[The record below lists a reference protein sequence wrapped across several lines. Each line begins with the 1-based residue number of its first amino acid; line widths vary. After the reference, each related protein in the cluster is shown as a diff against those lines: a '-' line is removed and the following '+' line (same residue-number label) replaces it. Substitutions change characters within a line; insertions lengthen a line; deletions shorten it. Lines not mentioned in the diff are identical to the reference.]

1 MRKILFSLI
10 FIVIFAQL
18 VAQNDIISI
27 LKPQEKKKPLLE
39 QLKEERKELAIL
51 EEEITYFYN
60 LLQQRDGVRKLY
72 KKGKV
77 SDLKKIFSKNAKVM
91 DRMIAEN
98 RLKALSLKIGEQKI
112 IYGDVIELRDQILYY
127 RAKLAFIK
135 EDYKKAQNLL
145 EDLVTNYPQSK
156 RLNSVQ
162 LILQEIYFE
171 EGRDEQLITCFDNYI
186 GEISLK
192 QNYWLAQ
199 AYFNVGRYEDASSIF
214 KALSKNKEFGFRAKA
229 MQAMIAYFTDGIDTA
244 IKKFMILEERY
255 GTGTDYY
262 DFVILSLA
270 RLYSANDDIIQALA
284 CYENYSNIHHGEI
297 NDELLYEIALQ
308 FYNNHFFDKAIDYFY
323 EIVEKPVKSEYFASA
338 KFLVAVSEQGRGNFD
353 QAESSLNE
361 IINRNNVLLE
371 TMNTKYRLLAKY
383 NETRR
388 ELTRLDI
395 PAEEIEA
402 LRKKADNIEGA
413 LQSTNNT
420 MQELYTGLDPISLQ
434 LLELLEEEYLAY
446 SSTIADI
453 EAIILLANTVPNKR
467 IPAIID
473 REIASTDSSIVT
485 LQILNYLGHR
495 PRFTY
500 KDYDFARAL
509 AIEKVYQDNLL
520 KTWNEIE
527 QIAIANNHEEMI
539 QTIQDSRQL
548 VVENLESID
557 VIAQYMFKG
566 KPSDEFQQI
575 IHEESEAIDKNREN
589 LISLKQE
596 VIENFNKQIARRLSK
611 EKEIL
616 VAEFQSLNL
625 SYDQA
630 LAIIMDEV
638 KVENEK
644 YQFSLLGVLFK
655 QAQAID
661 EEYQEFQE
669 KLRNE

>member
-1 MRKILFSLI
+1 MKKILFPLI
-10 FIVIFAQL
+10 VTVIFAQL
-18 VAQNDIISI
+18 IAQDDIRSI
-27 LKPQEKKKPLLE
+27 LKPQEKEKPLLE
-39 QLKEERKELAIL
+39 QLKEERKELAVL
-51 EEEITYFYN
+51 EEEISYFYN
-60 LLQQRDGVRKLY
+60 LLQQRAGVRKLY
-72 KKGKV
+72 EKGKI
-77 SDLKKIFSKNAKVM
+77 SDLKKVFSKHVKVM
-91 DRMIAEN
+91 DRMFEEN
-98 RLKALSLKIGEQKI
+98 RLEALSLKIGEQKI
-112 IYGDVIELRDQILYY
+112 VYGDIVEFQDQILYY

-135 EDYKKAQNLL
+135 KDYKKAQNLL
-145 EDLVTNYPQSK
+145 EDLVANYPQSQ
-156 RLNSVQ
+156 RLNPGL
-162 LILQEIYFE
+162 LILQEIYFR
-171 EGRDEQLITCFDNYI
+171 EGRDEQLITCFDNYA
-186 GEISLK
+186 EDISIK

-199 AYFNVGRYEDASSIF
+199 SYFNVGKYEDALSIF
-214 KALSKNKEFGFRAKA
+214 KVLSKDKEFGFRAKA
-229 MQAMIAYFTDGIDTA
+229 MQAMIAYFMDGIDTA
-244 IKKFMILEERY
+244 IEKFKILEERY
-255 GTGTDYY
+255 GAGTDYY

-270 RLYSANDDIIQALA
+270 RLYSVNDDIDKALTH
-284 CYENYSNIHHGEI
+284 YENYSNTHNGKI
-297 NDELLYEIALQ
+297 DDALLYEIALQ
-308 FYNNHFFDKAIDYFY
+308 FYNNQNYNKAINYFN
-323 EIVEKPVKSEYFASA
+323 EIVKKPVKSEYFASA
-338 KFLVAVSEQGRGNFD
+338 KFLVAISEQGRGNFD
-353 QAESSLNE
+353 QAESTLTE
-361 IINRNNVLLE
+361 IISRNNILLE

-402 LRKKADNIEGA
+402 LQKKADNIEEA

-420 MQELYTGLDPISLQ
+420 MQELYTGLDPLSLE
-434 LLELLEEEYLAY
+434 LLQLLEEEYLSY
-446 SSTIADI
+446 SNTIADI
-453 EAIILLANTVPNKR
+453 EAIILLANTIPNKR

-495 PRFTY
+495 SRFTY

-527 QIAIANNHEEMI
+527 QIAIANKHEEML
-539 QTIQDSRQL
+539 QTIRESRKL
-548 VVENLESID
+548 VEENLESID

-575 IHEESEAIDKNREN
+575 IQEESEAIDKNREN

-596 VIENFNKQIARRLSK
+596 VIENFNKQIAKRLSK

-625 SYDQA
+625 SYDKA

-655 QAQAID
+655 QTQIID

>member
-1 MRKILFSLI
+1 
-10 FIVIFAQL
+10 
-18 VAQNDIISI
+18 
-27 LKPQEKKKPLLE
+27 
-39 QLKEERKELAIL
+39 
-51 EEEITYFYN
+51 
-60 LLQQRDGVRKLY
+60 
-72 KKGKV
+72 
-77 SDLKKIFSKNAKVM
+77 M

-112 IYGDVIELRDQILYY
+112 IYGDVVELQDQILYY
-127 RAKLAFIK
+127 RAKQAFIK
-135 EDYKKAQNLL
+135 GNYKKAQNLL

-156 RLNSVQ
+156 RLNPVQ
-162 LILQEIYFE
+162 LILQEIYFK

-270 RLYSANDDIIQALA
+270 RLYSANDDIVQALA
-284 CYENYSNIHHGEI
+284 CYENYSYIHHGEI

-308 FYNNHFFDKAIDYFY
+308 FYNNRFFDKAINYFY
-323 EIVEKPVKSEYFASA
+323 EIVEKSVKSEYFASA

-361 IINRNNVLLE
+361 IISRNNVLLE

-395 PAEEIEA
+395 SAEEIEA
-402 LRKKADNIEGA
+402 LQKKADNIEGA
-413 LQSTNNT
+413 LQSTNST
-420 MQELYTGLDPISLQ
+420 MQELYTGLDPISLE

-509 AIEKVYQDNLL
+509 AIEKVYQNNLL

-527 QIAIANNHEEMI
+527 QIAITNNHEEMI
-539 QTIQDSRQL
+539 QTIRDSRQL

>member
-10 FIVIFAQL
+10 FIAIFAQL

-72 KKGKV
+72 KKGKI

-91 DRMIAEN
+91 DRMIIEN

-112 IYGDVIELRDQILYY
+112 IYGDVVELQDQILYY

-135 EDYKKAQNLL
+135 ENYNKAQNLL

-162 LILQEIYFE
+162 LILQEIYFRD
-171 EGRDEQLITCFDNYI
+171 GRDEELIVCFDNYV
-186 GEISLK
+186 GKISLK

-214 KALSKNKEFGFRAKA
+214 KVLSKNKEFGFRAKA
-229 MQAMIAYFTDGIDTA
+229 MQAMIAYFIDGIDIA
-244 IKKFMILEERY
+244 IEKFKILEERY
-255 GTGTDYY
+255 GLGTDYY

-270 RLYSANDDIIQALA
+270 RLYSANDDIAQTLA
-284 CYENYSNIHHGEI
+284 YYENYSNIHQGEI
-297 NDELLYEIALQ
+297 SDELLYEIALQ
-308 FYNNHFFDKAIDYFY
+308 FYNNQFFDKAINYFY
-323 EIVEKPVKSEYFASA
+323 KIVEKPVKSEYFASA

-353 QAESSLNE
+353 QAESTLTE

-388 ELTRLDI
+388 KLASLDI
-395 PAEEIEA
+395 SAEEIEA
-402 LRKKADNIEGA
+402 LQKKADTIEEA
-413 LQSTNNT
+413 LQSTNKT

-527 QIAIANNHEEMI
+527 QIAITNNHEEMI
-539 QTIQDSRQL
+539 PTIQDSRQL
-548 VVENLESID
+548 IVENLESID

>member
-1 MRKILFSLI
+1 M
-10 FIVIFAQL
+10 
-18 VAQNDIISI
+18 SI
-27 LKPQEKKKPLLE
+27 LKPQEQEKPLLE
-39 QLKEERKELAIL
+39 QLKEERKELAVL
-51 EEEITYFYN
+51 EEEISYFYN
-60 LLQQRDGVRKLY
+60 LLQQRAGVRKLY
-72 KKGKV
+72 EKGKI
-77 SDLKKIFSKNAKVM
+77 SDLKKVFSKHVKVM
-91 DRMIAEN
+91 DRMFEEN
-98 RLKALSLKIGEQKI
+98 RLEALSLKIGEQKI
-112 IYGDVIELRDQILYY
+112 VYGDIVELQDQILYY

-135 EDYKKAQNLL
+135 KDYKKAQNLL
-145 EDLVTNYPQSK
+145 EDLVANYPQSQ
-156 RLNSVQ
+156 RLNPGL
-162 LILQEIYFE
+162 LILQEIYFR
-171 EGRDEQLITCFDNYI
+171 EGRDEQLITCFDNYA
-186 GEISLK
+186 EDISIK

-199 AYFNVGRYEDASSIF
+199 SYFNVGRYEDALSIF
-214 KALSKNKEFGFRAKA
+214 KALSKNKEFGFQAKA
-229 MQAMIAYFTDGIDTA
+229 MQAMIAYFMDGIDTA
-244 IKKFMILEERY
+244 IEKFKILEERY
-255 GTGTDYY
+255 GAGTDYY

-270 RLYSANDDIIQALA
+270 RLYSVNDDIDKALTH
-284 CYENYSNIHHGEI
+284 YENYSNTHNGKI
-297 NDELLYEIALQ
+297 DDALLYEIALQ
-308 FYNNHFFDKAIDYFY
+308 FYNNQNYNKAINYFN
-323 EIVEKPVKSEYFASA
+323 EIVKKPVKSEYFASA

-353 QAESSLNE
+353 QAESTLTE
-361 IINRNNVLLE
+361 IISRNNILLE

-383 NETRR
+383 NETCR
-388 ELTRLDI
+388 ELTHLDI

-402 LRKKADNIEGA
+402 LQKKADNIEEA
-413 LQSTNNT
+413 LQSTNST
-420 MQELYTGLDPISLQ
+420 MQELYTGLDPLSLE
-434 LLELLEEEYLAY
+434 LLQLLEEEYLSY
-446 SSTIADI
+446 SNTIADI
-453 EAIILLANTVPNKR
+453 EAIILLANTIPNKR

-495 PRFTY
+495 SRFTY

-527 QIAIANNHEEMI
+527 QIAIANKHEEML
-539 QTIQDSRQL
+539 QTIRESRKL
-548 VVENLESID
+548 VEENLESID

-575 IHEESEAIDKNREN
+575 IQEESEAIDKNREN

-596 VIENFNKQIARRLSK
+596 VIENFNKQIAKRLSK

-625 SYDQA
+625 SYDKA

-655 QAQAID
+655 QTQIID

>member
-10 FIVIFAQL
+10 FTVIFAQL
-18 VAQNDIISI
+18 IAQNDIISI
-27 LKPQEKKKPLLE
+27 LKPQKKEKPLLE

-77 SDLKKIFSKNAKVM
+77 NDLKKIFSKNAKVM

-112 IYGDVIELRDQILYY
+112 IYGDVVELQDQILFY

-135 EDYKKAQNLL
+135 EDYKKSQNLL

-162 LILQEIYFE
+162 LILQEIYFRD
-171 EGRDEQLITCFDNYI
+171 GRDEQLIVCFDNYV

-199 AYFNVGRYEDASSIF
+199 SYFNVGRYEDALSIF

-244 IKKFMILEERY
+244 IERFKILEERY
-255 GTGTDYY
+255 GAGTDYY

-270 RLYSANDDIIQALA
+270 RLYSANDDIAQALDY
-284 CYENYSNIHHGEI
+284 YENYGNIHHGEI
-297 NDELLYEIALQ
+297 SDELLYEIALQ
-308 FYNNHFFDKAIDYFY
+308 FYNNQFFNKAINYFY

-338 KFLVAVSEQGRGNFD
+338 KFLVAVSEQGRGNFN

-361 IINRNNVLLE
+361 IISRNNVLLE

-395 PAEEIEA
+395 PAEEIET
-402 LRKKADNIEGA
+402 LQKKADNIEKA
-413 LQSTNNT
+413 LQSTNKT
-420 MQELYTGLDPISLQ
+420 MQELYTGLDPVSLE

-509 AIEKVYQDNLL
+509 AIEKVYQNNLL

-548 VVENLESID
+548 VIENLESID

-669 KLRNE
+669 KFRNE

>member
-18 VAQNDIISI
+18 VAQNAIISI
-27 LKPQEKKKPLLE
+27 LKPQEKQKPLLE

-60 LLQQRDGVRKLY
+60 LLQQRAGVRKLY

-77 SDLKKIFSKNAKVM
+77 RDLKKIFSKNAKVM

-112 IYGDVIELRDQILYY
+112 IYGDIVELQDQILYY
-127 RAKLAFIK
+127 RAKQAFIQGN
-135 EDYKKAQNLL
+135 YKRAQNLL

-156 RLNSVQ
+156 RLNPVQ
-162 LILQEIYFE
+162 LILQEIYFK

-192 QNYWLAQ
+192 QNYWLAH

-270 RLYSANDDIIQALA
+270 RLYSANDDIVQALA

-308 FYNNHFFDKAIDYFY
+308 FYNNQFFDKAISYFY
-323 EIVEKPVKSEYFASA
+323 EIVEKSVKSEYFASA

-361 IINRNNVLLE
+361 IISRNNVLLE

-395 PAEEIEA
+395 SAEEIEA
-402 LRKKADNIEGA
+402 LQKKADNIEGA
-413 LQSTNNT
+413 LQSTNST

-509 AIEKVYQDNLL
+509 AIEKVYQNNLL

-527 QIAIANNHEEMI
+527 QIAITNNHEEMI
-539 QTIQDSRQL
+539 PTIRDSRQL

>member
-1 MRKILFSLI
+1 M
-10 FIVIFAQL
+10 
-18 VAQNDIISI
+18 
-27 LKPQEKKKPLLE
+27 KPQEKKKPLLE

-60 LLQQRDGVRKLY
+60 LLQQRDGVRKLC

-112 IYGDVIELRDQILYY
+112 IYGDVVELHDQILYY
-127 RAKLAFIK
+127 RAKLAFNK
-135 EDYKKAQNLL
+135 KNYNKAQNLL
-145 EDLVTNYPQSK
+145 EDLVANYPQSE
-156 RLNSVQ
+156 RLNSGL
-162 LILQEIYFE
+162 LILQEIYFR
-171 EGRDEQLITCFDNYI
+171 EGRDEQLITCFDNYA
-186 GEISLK
+186 GEISIK

-199 AYFNVGRYEDASSIF
+199 SYFNVGKYEDASSIF
-214 KALSKNKEFGFRAKA
+214 KVLSKNKEFGFRAKA
-229 MQAMIAYFTDGIDTA
+229 MQAMIAYFTDGIDRA
-244 IKKFMILEERY
+244 IEKFKILEERY
-255 GTGTDYY
+255 GAGTDYY

-270 RLYSANDDIIQALA
+270 RLYSANDDIVQALA

-308 FYNNHFFDKAIDYFY
+308 FYNNQSFDKAIDYFY

-361 IINRNNVLLE
+361 IISRNNVLLE

-402 LRKKADNIEGA
+402 LQKKVDNIEEA
-413 LQSTNNT
+413 LQSTNST
-420 MQELYTGLDPISLQ
+420 MQELYTGLDPISLE

-527 QIAIANNHEEMI
+527 QIAITNNHEEMI
-539 QTIQDSRQL
+539 PTIQDSRQL
-548 VVENLESID
+548 IVENLESID

>member
-162 LILQEIYFE
+162 LILQEIYFK

>member
-10 FIVIFAQL
+10 ITVIFAQL
-18 VAQNDIISI
+18 IAQDDIISI
-27 LKPQEKKKPLLE
+27 LKPQKKEKPLLE

-51 EEEITYFYN
+51 EEEIAYFYN

-91 DRMIAEN
+91 DRMISEN

-112 IYGDVIELRDQILYY
+112 IYNDVVELQDQILYY

-135 EDYKKAQNLL
+135 GDYKKAQNLL

-156 RLNSVQ
+156 RLNPVQ
-162 LILQEIYFE
+162 LILQEIYFK
-171 EGRDEQLITCFDNYI
+171 EGRDEQLITCFDNYV
-186 GEISLK
+186 GEISIK

-199 AYFNVGRYEDASSIF
+199 SYFNVGRYEDALSIF
-214 KALSKNKEFGFRAKA
+214 KALSKNKEFSFRAKA

-244 IKKFMILEERY
+244 IEKFMILEERY

-270 RLYSANDDIIQALA
+270 RLYSAKGDIVQALA
-284 CYENYSNIHHGEI
+284 CYENYGNIHHGEI

-308 FYNNHFFDKAIDYFY
+308 FYNNQFFDKAIDYFY
-323 EIVEKPVKSEYFASA
+323 EIVEKSVKSEYFASA

-361 IINRNNVLLE
+361 IISRNNVLLE

-388 ELTRLDI
+388 ELSRLDI
-395 PAEEIEA
+395 SAEEIEA
-402 LRKKADNIEGA
+402 LQKKADNIEGA

-420 MQELYTGLDPISLQ
+420 MQELYTGLDPISLE
-434 LLELLEEEYLAY
+434 LLQLLEEEYLSY
-446 SSTIADI
+446 SNTIADI
-453 EAIILLANTVPNKR
+453 EAIILLANTIPNKR

-527 QIAIANNHEEMI
+527 QIAITNNHEEMI
-539 QTIQDSRQL
+539 QTIRDSRQL

-611 EKEIL
+611 EKEVL

-655 QAQAID
+655 QAQSID

>member
-1 MRKILFSLI
+1 MKKILFSLI
-10 FIVIFAQL
+10 VTVIFAQL
-18 VAQNDIISI
+18 VAQDDIRSI
-27 LKPQEKKKPLLE
+27 LKPQEKEKPLLE
-39 QLKEERKELAIL
+39 QLKKERKELAVL
-51 EEEITYFYN
+51 EEEISYFYN
-60 LLQQRDGVRKLY
+60 LLQQRAGVRKLY
-72 KKGKV
+72 KKGKS
-77 SDLKKIFSKNAKVM
+77 SDLKKVFSKHGKVM
-91 DRMIAEN
+91 DRMFEEN
-98 RLKALSLKIGEQKI
+98 RLEALSLKIGEQKI
-112 IYGDVIELRDQILYY
+112 VYGDIVEFQDQILYY

-135 EDYKKAQNLL
+135 KEYKKAQNLL
-145 EDLVTNYPQSK
+145 EDLVANYPQSK
-156 RLNSVQ
+156 RLNSGL
-162 LILQEIYFE
+162 LILQEIYFR
-171 EGRDEQLITCFDNYI
+171 EGRDEQLITCFDNYA
-186 GEISLK
+186 GEIRIK

-199 AYFNVGRYEDASSIF
+199 SYFNVGRYEDALSIF
-214 KALSKNKEFGFRAKA
+214 KALSKDKEFGFQAKA
-229 MQAMIAYFTDGIDTA
+229 MQAMIAYFMDGIDTA
-244 IKKFMILEERY
+244 IEKFKILEERY
-255 GTGTDYY
+255 GAGTDYY

-270 RLYSANDDIIQALA
+270 RLYSVNDDIDKALTH
-284 CYENYSNIHHGEI
+284 YKNYSNTHNGKIG
-297 NDELLYEIALQ
+297 DDLLYEIALQ
-308 FYNNHFFDKAIDYFY
+308 FYNNQNYIKAINHFN
-323 EIVEKPVKSEYFASA
+323 EIVKKPVKSEYFASA
-338 KFLVAVSEQGRGNFD
+338 KFLVAISEQGRGNYD
-353 QAESSLNE
+353 QAESTLTE
-361 IINRNNVLLE
+361 IISRNNILLE

-388 ELTRLDI
+388 KLTRLDI

-402 LRKKADNIEGA
+402 LQKKADKIKEA

-420 MQELYTGLDPISLQ
+420 MQELYTGLDPLSLE
-434 LLELLEEEYLAY
+434 LLQLLEEEYLSY
-446 SSTIADI
+446 SNTIADI
-453 EAIILLANTVPNKR
+453 EAIILLANTIPNKR

-495 PRFTY
+495 SRFTY

-509 AIEKVYQDNLL
+509 ATEKIYQDNLL

-527 QIAIANNHEEMI
+527 QIAIANNHEEML
-539 QTIQDSRQL
+539 QTIRESRKL
-548 VVENLESID
+548 VEENIESID

-575 IHEESEAIDKNREN
+575 IQEESEAIGKNREN

-596 VIENFNKQIARRLSK
+596 VIENFNKQIAKRLSK

-625 SYDQA
+625 SYDKT

-638 KVENEK
+638 KSETEH

-655 QAQAID
+655 KTQIID

>member
-1 MRKILFSLI
+1 MRKKLFSLI

-18 VAQNDIISI
+18 IAQNDIISI

-51 EEEITYFYN
+51 EEEIAYFYN

-77 SDLKKIFSKNAKVM
+77 NDLKKIFSKNAKVM

-112 IYGDVIELRDQILYY
+112 IYGDVVELQDQILYY
-127 RAKLAFIK
+127 RAKQAFIMGN
-135 EDYKKAQNLL
+135 YKKAQNLL

-156 RLNSVQ
+156 RLNPVQ
-162 LILQEIYFE
+162 LILQEIYFK

-262 DFVILSLA
+262 DFVSLSLA
-270 RLYSANDDIIQALA
+270 RLYSANDDIVQALA

-323 EIVEKPVKSEYFASA
+323 EIVEKQVKSEYFASA

-361 IINRNNVLLE
+361 IIKRNNVLLE

-395 PAEEIEA
+395 PTEEIEA

-630 LAIIMDEV
+630 LAIIMNEV